1 MKKKVL
7 HLFLVRMVF
16 KIIGLKTGTYYL
28 KETKAPDGYNSLE
41 EEVELE
47 VIATYDD
54 TNRDNISIDTLQ
66 IKVGDKTEDGNKDTG
81 IVSTSVE
88 NNKGTLLPST
98 GGTGT
103 TVFYI
108 VGGILVL
115 IAVVLLVT
123 KKRMSFEK

>member
-1 MKKKVL
+1 M
-7 HLFLVRMVF
+7 FLVRMVF